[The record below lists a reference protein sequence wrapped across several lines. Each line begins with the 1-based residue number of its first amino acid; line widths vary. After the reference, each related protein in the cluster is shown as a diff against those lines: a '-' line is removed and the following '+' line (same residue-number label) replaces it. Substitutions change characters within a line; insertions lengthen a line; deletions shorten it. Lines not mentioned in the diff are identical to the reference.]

1 MKESIGQKST
11 SIRDKKKKNEWIET
25 IRKVSFSDKLQLH
38 EIYN

>member
-11 SIRDKKKKNEWIET
+11 SIRDKKKNEWIET

-38 EIYN
+38 KIYN